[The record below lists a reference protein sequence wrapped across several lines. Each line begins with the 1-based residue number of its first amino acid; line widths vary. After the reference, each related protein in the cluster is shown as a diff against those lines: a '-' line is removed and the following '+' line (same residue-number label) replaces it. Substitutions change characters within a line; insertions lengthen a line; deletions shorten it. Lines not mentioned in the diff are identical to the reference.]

1 MPHIAVVTTSFPG
14 EKPGSEAAGSFVSD
28 FTEELAKHVQITVLA
43 PGLQAGQQDRSH
55 YAVRR
60 FMVPNLPLSVLSPSH
75 VTHWPRILQVLRSGQ
90 SALFDIVEH
99 STIDHILA
107 LWALP
112 SGYWAWR
119 VSQARGVPYSVW
131 VLGSDIWSLG
141 KVPVVRGVLKSV
153 LRNSSLCYAD
163 GLELAAQVERLSGV
177 NCHFLPSSRSLIEK
191 PYDERVSSGPPY
203 RLAFLGRW
211 HANKGIDILLNA
223 LRLLDDYDW
232 KNIESVRIA
241 GGGGLESL
249 VRKLGDALGASHRP
263 VTVEG
268 YKDKE
273 AAIELLRWTDYVLI
287 PSRMDSIPVI
297 FSDAMQLSRPVI
309 VAPTGDLPKLV
320 DNYGVGIVSKDHSP
334 QAFADAIKQATQ
346 SQPDSYTGGLKK
358 AARNFALQETAKR
371 VVKELQHISNY

>member
-1 MPHIAVVTTSFPG
+1 MPHIAVITTSFPG
-14 EKPGSEAAGSFVSD
+14 GKPGSEAAGSFVCD
-28 FTEELAKHVQITVLA
+28 FTDELAKHARVTVLA
-43 PGLQAGQQDRSH
+43 PGLRDDVQGDSE
-55 YAVRR
+55 YSVRR
-60 FMVPNLPLSVLSPSH
+60 FTVPSLPLSLLRPTN
-75 VTHWPRILQVLRSGQ
+75 VTHWPRILQVLHSGQ
-90 SALFDIVEH
+90 AALFDIVEH
-99 STIDHILA
+99 TSVDHIFA

-112 SGYWAWR
+112 SGYWARR
-119 VSQARGVPYSVW
+119 VLQAHGVPYSVW

-163 GLELAAQVERLSGV
+163 GLELAAEVERLSGV

-191 PYDERVSSGPPY
+191 PYVERVSSGRPY

-249 VRKLGDALGASHRP
+249 VRELGGALGASHRP

-334 QAFADAIKQATQ
+334 QAFAEAIKQATQ
-346 SQPDSYTGGLKK
+346 SQLDSYTGGLKR

-371 VVKELQHISNY
+371 VVKELQHTSNY